1 MIENSSS
8 FKLTS
13 MLRWSVTFFI
23 VAIITALLGFGGIIA
38 GAAPVAQILFYI
50 FFALFAVSVMFG
62 KTLDR
67 S

>member
-1 MIENSSS
+1 
-8 FKLTS
+8 

-23 VAIITALLGFGGIIA
+23 VAIVTALLGFGNLATGAESIA
-38 GAAPVAQILFYI
+38 KIVFYI
-50 FFALFAVSVMFG
+50 FFVLFALSVMFD

>member
-1 MIENSSS
+1 
-8 FKLTS
+8 

>member
-1 MIENSSS
+1 MIEKFSSLK
-8 FKLTS
+8 FTF

-23 VAIITALLGFGGIIA
+23 VAIVTALLGFGGIVA
-38 GAAPVAQILFYI
+38 GVAPVAQILFYI
-50 FFALFAVSVMFG
+50 FFALFAVSIMFG

>member
-1 MIENSSS
+1 
-8 FKLTS
+8 

-23 VAIITALLGFGGIIA
+23 VAIVTALLGFGGIVA
-38 GAAPVAQILFYI
+38 GVAPVAQILFYI
-50 FFALFAVSVMFG
+50 FFALFAVSIMFG